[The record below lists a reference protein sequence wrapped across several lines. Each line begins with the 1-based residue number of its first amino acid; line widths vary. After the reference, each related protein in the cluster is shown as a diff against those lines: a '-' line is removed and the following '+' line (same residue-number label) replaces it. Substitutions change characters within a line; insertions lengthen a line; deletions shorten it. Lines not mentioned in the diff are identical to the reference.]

1 MFQKSMEDIYMNYLK
16 DSTTHIS
23 IKGNEV
29 PSYDTSVSHK
39 FLIQLETKCPD
50 LTHMSL
56 NSQLFDA
63 SEVST
68 SFNL

>member
-1 MFQKSMEDIYMNYLK
+1 MEDIYMNYLK
-16 DSTTHIS
+16 HSTTHLS

-56 NSQLFDA
+56 NNQLFDA
-63 SEVST
+63 SEVSNK
-68 SFNL
+68 FQFVI